1 MDPHLLDLLS
11 RTETDRIEWKESVKD
26 GDGILRA
33 VCALANDLGRTD
45 QDGYVV
51 VGLAKNGS
59 VVGIDERGNQVD
71 EETKRLSDRLRS
83 TRLLPSPSTSVSVVA
98 RDGKT
103 LLLIT
108 VSTYPVPPVV
118 GLDGSP
124 WVRVGTTTRRATDAD
139 LARLAERRPSRN
151 QPFDTREVPGT
162 SITDLDLAR
171 LRPAYEAA
179 RESDGDPL
187 TFPVLERWLETRREA
202 GGSRAG
208 VFVPNAAAILV
219 HGCSPQSVFP
229 GATIEFAR
237 YGGDEIDAPVVLR
250 KTITGTLPDQIDALD
265 AQLRNQVVSTELPAV
280 GARQS
285 YAPEYPIRAFV
296 ELTRNLV
303 QHRTYESTHAPSRV
317 EWYSDRVE
325 FSNPGGPFQR
335 ASEGE
340 FGSHADYR
348 NPLITKMLV
357 ETGHVQQLGRGIRI
371 ARSELEKNGNPPLEV
386 ETDGFTRV
394 IVRRRA

>member
-1 MDPHLLDLLS
+1 MDPHLLDLIS

-45 QDGYVV
+45 KDGYVV
-51 VGLAKNGS
+51 VGLSKNGS
-59 VVGIDERGNQVD
+59 TIGIDDRGNQVD

-83 TRLLPSPSTSVSVVA
+83 TKLLPSPSTAVTVVP

-103 LLLIT
+103 LLV
-108 VSTYPVPPVV
+108 VSVAVYPVPPVV
-118 GLDGSP
+118 TMDGVA
-124 WVRVGTTTRRATDAD
+124 WIRVGTTTRKATDAD

-162 SITDLDLAR
+162 SVQDLDLAR

-179 RESDGDPL
+179 RESDSDPSL
-187 TFPVLERWLETRREA
+187 FPALERWLETRREA
-202 GGSRAG
+202 GGSRSG

-219 HGCSPQSVFP
+219 HGANTQSLFP
-229 GATIEFAR
+229 GATIEFVR
-237 YGGDEIDAPVVLR
+237 YGGSEIDAPVLLR

-265 AQLRNQVVSTELPAV
+265 AQLRNQIVSTEMPAV

-348 NPLITKMLV
+348 NPLITKLLV

-371 ARSELEKNGNPPLEV
+371 VRSELEKNGNPSLEV

-394 IVRRRA
+394 IVRRRV